1 MVEEGVEVLV
11 LQKVETRGVNK
22 GKKSGAD
29 AGRGVRDVD
38 KRHVVVDEADGFKE
52 LGEPVGGDAVAV

>member
-1 MVEEGVEVLV
+1 MLV